1 MMKLRKISL
10 FIATLTIIS
19 LIFTSI
25 NLKQAY
31 ADQIVVSGQY
41 SLNLDVYDDDILE
54 VGGNMLPG
62 EKVQG
67 RMKVTNKDTRPFIL
81 YINVVYIPDPAE
93 AGNPAV
99 YSRLLDKLNIIVSQG
114 GNVLTAFPAKG
125 GGPYQ
130 LGRLDPNA
138 EATLNVEVTMKEDS
152 DNQYQKSAARLIW
165 TFTAEGIGGPIPTPS
180 PTPTPSPPDV
190 DDPPTVTPGRPI
202 IPGGTPN
209 VPASPATPTPGLIE
223 VPDESVPLG
232 EPEIPR
238 INDTEETIEI
248 LPEELPLATIKAN
261 PKTGVE
267 SKAFRN
273 INVAFFAVSAVV
285 FFATKRSVLARR

>member
-19 LIFTSI
+19 LILTSI
-25 NLKQAY
+25 NIKQAY

-54 VGGNMLPG
+54 VGRNMLPG

-81 YINVVYIPDPAE
+81 YIHVAYIPDPSEAE
-93 AGNPAV
+93 GPAV
-99 YSRLLDKLNIIVSQG
+99 FSELLDKVNITVSQG
-114 GNVLTAFPAKG
+114 GNVLTAFPTKG

-138 EATLNVEVTMKEDS
+138 EATLNVELTMKEDS
-152 DNQYQKSAARLIW
+152 DNQYQSSKAHLIW
-165 TFTAEGIGGPIPTPS
+165 TFTAEGIGGPT
-180 PTPTPSPPDV
+180 PTPTPTASPPDV
-190 DDPPTVTPGRPI
+190 NDPPTVTPGRPI

-209 VPASPATPTPGLIE
+209 VPASPATSTPGLIE

-232 EPEIPR
+232 EPEIPK
-238 INDTEETIEI
+238 INDMEETIEI

-261 PKTGVE
+261 PKTGIE
-267 SKAFRN
+267 SKAFRS
-273 INVAFFAVSAVV
+273 INVVFFAVSAIV
-285 FFATKRSVLARR
+285 FFATKRSVLARK